1 MNFDGIF
8 LHQVKMLG
16 KPSCN
21 LTGIST
27 EQGKNKGSGV
37 GQNGVSLGFCAI
49 GENIPILDLL

>member
-1 MNFDGIF
+1 
-8 LHQVKMLG
+8 MLG

-27 EQGKNKGSGV
+27 EQGKNQGSGV